1 MTNRLTS
8 ESRTSSS
15 APSLP
20 RPPSA
25 PVNAPEQM
33 RHTSEVGNNDDDVVA
48 LASSPHARP
57 DRRDTTCSHPLDVET
72 ISDANTPPQ
81 PEDRPKHNFW
91 LENIHANDDNNNS
104 NDATTNRL
112 GVYSI
117 KRNSGSNIS
126 QNCNASIT
134 ATGALHDDDIFPID
148 MRKHGAHTNQSKII
162 TSDPLDRQQRPLSPT
177 EPQREQP
184 SSLSSS
190 GRRVRQPSHPS
201 SMRRSTRSSVAAHLP
216 PLNPQG
222 QADSASSRIAA
233 AALSQQED
241 AIQRDPSSPSS
252 LPSRRL
258 PAVPA
263 RDSSDNNAL
272 LPASPLV
279 TPPITHEYI
288 LPQERTTKKSLRS
301 TADESSSAAAAA
313 ATTSKAASAVDTSSS
328 TVSPARRGVP
338 HVYHDYSQLPD
349 DYVAAESAGATEVA
363 ALLGATMT
371 GRTTGFGPPLM
382 AATATI
388 RKKTGGVTTP
398 FPEKLYD
405 MLEAETPS
413 DIVSWLPHGRA
424 FIVRRPK
431 DFTER
436 IMPK

>member
-8 ESRTSSS
+8 ASRSSS
-15 APSLP
+15 TAPSLP

-57 DRRDTTCSHPLDVET
+57 DRRDTHPLDVET

-81 PEDRPKHNFW
+81 LEDRPKHNFW
-91 LENIHANDDNNNS
+91 LENIPANADNNNS
-104 NDATTNRL
+104 NSYATNSRL
-112 GVYSI
+112 GAYTI
-117 KRNSGSNIS
+117 KRNTGSNIAH
-126 QNCNASIT
+126 NFNANIT
-134 ATGALHDDDIFPID
+134 ATGALHDDNIFPID
-148 MRKHGAHTNQSKII
+148 MRKHGTQTNSSKISG
-162 TSDPLDRQQRPLSPT
+162 SDPLDRQQRPLPPA
-177 EPQREQP
+177 EAKLEQP
-184 SSLSSS
+184 SSSSSS
-190 GRRVRQPSHPS
+190 GRRVRQLSHPS
-201 SMRRSTRSSVAAHLP
+201 STRRSTRSSVAAHLQ
-216 PLNPQG
+216 PLNQQG
-222 QADSASSRIAA
+222 QADSGSSRMAA

-241 AIQRDPSSPSS
+241 AIQRDQSFSSSFP
-252 LPSRRL
+252 LRQL
-258 PAVPA
+258 PAAPA
-263 RDSSDNNAL
+263 RGSSDSNA

-288 LPQERTTKKSLRS
+288 LPQDRPTTKSLRR
-301 TADESSSAAAAA
+301 TVDESSSATAAAA
-313 ATTSKAASAVDTSSS
+313 STTKAATAVATSSS
-328 TVSPARRGVP
+328 TASPARRGVP

-349 DYVAAESAGATEVA
+349 DYVAAESAGAAAAV
-363 ALLGATMT
+363 ALLGAATT
-371 GRTTGFGPPLM
+371 GRTTGIGPPLM
-382 AATATI
+382 AAAATI

-431 DFTER
+431 DFTEQ